1 MNKNPFVDFISKY
14 KDNPV
19 SFCEEVLEIA
29 EKKGYE
35 NYLARAILFKSII
48 LSGFG
53 REKESLEKI
62 QKSLEICK
70 RIDGGGGGQ
79 QNFASGS
86 GNLNIG
92 SDELKNICKKYL

>member
-1 MNKNPFVDFISKY
+1 MKNAFIFLKCRSKNKTSLVCNISKNLTSSHELDAS
-14 KDNPV
+14 K
-19 SFCEEVLEIA
+19 
-29 EKKGYE
+29 
-35 NYLARAILFKSII
+35 II
-48 LSGFG
+48 
-53 REKESLEKI
+53 K
-62 QKSLEICK
+62 EICK